1 MRVKKITFLMV
12 ITCGIILT
20 ALAVNGGF
28 YGSRALAASARS
40 TTDSI
45 KELAEL
51 VADGDNYILSGG
63 RDGSISVYA
72 EDYSR
77 KMDFCTSH
85 KNEIHALAVAPDKKI
100 FVTGDKD
107 GKLIVW
113 DLANYKTLVI
123 PAAHRGDIRDIKF
136 SQNGKFFATASKD
149 RTIKI
154 WDSKTLKAVKT
165 LKGHKSYVTCVRF
178 DPRDRILASVGVDNQ
193 LIIWDVKTGRQLKHK
208 NNSHYRAVNQVE
220 FSPDGKLIYTA
231 SSDSTIKIWNVKS
244 LSCQNTLKGH
254 KSEILSLALS
264 PDGNTL
270 FSAGRDK
277 QLICFRVDTGKKV
290 GRIELPNNLYVVGIS
305 FVEDG
310 KTVCIGDISGELTM
324 IDYASK
330 KVITQR
336 NVSPIYAM
344 SQI

>member
-1 MRVKKITFLMV
+1 MRGKKITFFMA
-12 ITCGIILT
+12 ITVGIILT
-20 ALAVNGGF
+20 TLALNGGF
-28 YGSRALAASARS
+28 SGSKALAESVRPMTGS
-40 TTDSI
+40 V

-51 VADGDNYILSGG
+51 VADGGNYILSGG

-77 KMDFCTSH
+77 KMDFCTAH

-107 GKLIVW
+107 GKLMVW
-113 DLANYKTLVI
+113 DLAGYKTNVI
-123 PAAHRGDIRDIKF
+123 PSAHRGDIRDIKF
-136 SQNGKFFATASKD
+136 SQNGKYFATASKD

-193 LIIWDVKTGRQLKHK
+193 LIVWDVKTGRRLKHK

-220 FSPDGKLIYTA
+220 FSPDGKLLYTA
-231 SSDSTIKIWNVKS
+231 SSDSTIKIWNVKN

-254 KSEILSLALS
+254 QSEILSLALS

-277 QLICFRVDTGKKV
+277 QLICFQADTGKKV
-290 GRIELPNNLYVVGIS
+290 SRIKLPNNLYVVGIS
-305 FVEDG
+305 FAEDG
-310 KTVCIGDISGELTM
+310 KKVCIGDISGELTM
-324 IDYASK
+324 IDCASK
-330 KVITQR
+330 KVIARR

-344 SQI
+344 AQI